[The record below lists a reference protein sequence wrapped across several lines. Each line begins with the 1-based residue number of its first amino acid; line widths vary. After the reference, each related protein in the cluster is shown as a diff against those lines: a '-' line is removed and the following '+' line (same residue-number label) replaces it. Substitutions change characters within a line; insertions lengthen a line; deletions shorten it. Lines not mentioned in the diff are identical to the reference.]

1 MIVSGGVDGMDSGR
15 AVAMDDDDNKQEA
28 RCRQCI
34 GCKGGCDLQER
45 VAIVKGWCGCLGEW
59 LFDWSVVG

>member
-1 MIVSGGVDGMDSGR
+1 MDSGR

-45 VAIVKGWCGCLGEW
+45 VAIVKG
-59 LFDWSVVG
+59 